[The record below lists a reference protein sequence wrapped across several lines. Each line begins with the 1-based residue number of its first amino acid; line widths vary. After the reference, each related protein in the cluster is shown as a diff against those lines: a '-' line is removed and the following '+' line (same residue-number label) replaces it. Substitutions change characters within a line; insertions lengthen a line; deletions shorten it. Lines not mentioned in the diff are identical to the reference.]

1 MDYLSNNILAARA
14 AEIAFL
20 INLITAFW
28 NCCLAL
34 FKSSLRSSE
43 QSRYLG
49 TRKIHGAKSGSHDR
63 RFTDFGAAA
72 CPCRPIEVIAVH
84 VVNSSPNNPDYS
96 LSFFLTPSS
105 SFSLVLSPDSHS
117 SSGPDEL
124 RSRRISARKSLAST
138 RIPWGKRV
146 RGSTKA
152 VIYPART
159 HWPHTRRR
167 HLQPT

>member
-1 MDYLSNNILAARA
+1 MFFSYVFILSKYLNWEKNRITIRHLIEFNRILNGLFIELYPSACCAV
-14 AEIAFL
+14 EIAFL
-20 INLITAFW
+20 ILNLIAAFW

-84 VVNSSPNNPDYS
+84 VVNSSPNHPDYS
-96 LSFFLTPSS
+96 LFLFLTPSS
-105 SFSLVLSPDSHS
+105 SFSLALSPDSHS
-117 SSGPDEL
+117 SSGIWRVDIL
-124 RSRRISARKSLAST
+124 REN
-138 RIPWGKRV
+138 P
-146 RGSTKA
+146 
-152 VIYPART
+152 
-159 HWPHTRRR
+159 
-167 HLQPT
+167 